1 MNNTFKL
8 GIKHFTENKYD
19 YSLFANGTEDKR
31 NYEHGYNKAFYRK
44 LENVQARETRANK
57 G

>member
-1 MNNTFKL
+1 MNTFKL

-19 YSLFANGTEDKR
+19 YSLFADGTEDKR
-31 NYEHGYNKAFYRK
+31 NYEHGYSKAFYRK
-44 LENVQARETRANK
+44 LENVQARETRANE

>member
-1 MNNTFKL
+1 MNTFKL

-19 YSLFANGTEDKR
+19 YSLFADGTEDKR
-31 NYEHGYNKAFYRK
+31 NYEHGYSKAYHRK
-44 LENVQARETRANK
+44 LDNVKARETRTQ